1 MPVAAYAVLHIP
13 TQRVTAPPAEAKSH
27 CPEIRSNNLLGH
39 DLKQSP
45 TASAPGAKTRCIE
58 IRSTA

>member
-39 DLKQSP
+39 DLK
-45 TASAPGAKTRCIE
+45 
-58 IRSTA
+58 